1 MHLNF
6 SEIKHYKEEAIPSME
21 SVEIDKRETVTF
33 NPIYFAVEEE
43 DIPDMA
49 DSEKKTETVNAYF
62 YI

>member
-1 MHLNF
+1 
-6 SEIKHYKEEAIPSME
+6 ME

-49 DSEKKTETVNAYF
+49 DYEKKTETVNAYF